1 MIMASPVSTKVVYF
15 LDTSM
20 SKQLLCKFPD
30 TSSAFDFDQTQS
42 SIWSPLVP
50 RIYSAM
56 DYPKPRNRNRRR
68 VSIGGA
74 GMGYKLKKFTSNI
87 KKKLNVTAFNL
98 NLNLNPF
105 NNNNKIN
112 PSHVS
117 ETPLKTTKDLVF
129 GKKLKEGDGFDME
142 GFPEWG
148 PKLETVRMHS
158 EVLVKVVPE
167 RVMVEE
173 TVAPNVV
180 MGNMTMSK
188 TPFTL

>member
-98 NLNLNPF
+98 NLNPF
-105 NNNNKIN
+105 NNNKIN
-112 PSHVS
+112 PSHFS
-117 ETPLKTTKDLVF
+117 ETPLKTTKAWTKALKATSIQF
-129 GKKLKEGDGFDME
+129 KKKKD
-142 GFPEWG
+142 PTAHV
-148 PKLETVRMHS
+148 KLSTYLR
-158 EVLVKVVPE
+158 
-167 RVMVEE
+167 
-173 TVAPNVV
+173 
-180 MGNMTMSK
+180 GI
-188 TPFTL
+188 

>member
-1 MIMASPVSTKVVYF
+1 MASPVSTKVVYF

-117 ETPLKTTKDLVF
+117 ETPLKTTKVFSFFIYMDFFSISILTIQIRETHQTLVRETMIFQDL
-129 GKKLKEGDGFDME
+129 LKSQFL
-142 GFPEWG
+142 F
-148 PKLETVRMHS
+148 LECSVYNYS
-158 EVLVKVVPE
+158 YCSLLFSSFV
-167 RVMVEE
+167 
-173 TVAPNVV
+173 
-180 MGNMTMSK
+180 
-188 TPFTL
+188 

>member
-117 ETPLKTTKDLVF
+117 ETPLKTTKAWTKALKATSIQF
-129 GKKLKEGDGFDME
+129 KKKKD
-142 GFPEWG
+142 PTAHV
-148 PKLETVRMHS
+148 KLSTYLR
-158 EVLVKVVPE
+158 
-167 RVMVEE
+167 
-173 TVAPNVV
+173 
-180 MGNMTMSK
+180 GI
-188 TPFTL
+188 